1 MLMYGFDKP
10 EVLGL
15 KFSGQGVVYN
25 LTSLKEGYYRLR
37 LLVPPNSLGKFT
49 DRDFDIV
56 YANYIF
62 GNNYVFAEFFQI
74 IYNLYLFSLLDFLQL
89 ELYDNCFYLFH
100 AYF

>member
-1 MLMYGFDKP
+1 MLMYGLDKP

-25 LTSLKEGYYRLR
+25 LTSLKEGYNRLR
-37 LLVPPNSLGKFT
+37 LLVPPNNLGKFT

-62 GNNYVFAEFFQI
+62 GNNNIKVE
-74 IYNLYLFSLLDFLQL
+74 N
-89 ELYDNCFYLFH
+89 
-100 AYF
+100 